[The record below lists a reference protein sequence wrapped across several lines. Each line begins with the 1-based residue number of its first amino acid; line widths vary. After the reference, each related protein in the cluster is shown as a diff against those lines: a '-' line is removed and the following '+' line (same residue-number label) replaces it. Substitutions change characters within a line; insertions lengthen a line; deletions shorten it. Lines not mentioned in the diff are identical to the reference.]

1 MQLAEHTVLF
11 SIGEIPAIGNYATGG
26 LLGLTQD
33 GQKLC
38 EAMHGSDISQAQVPS
53 SCIELVSRLAAGGY
67 LQSGSAT
74 PDPTP
79 NQKKR
84 AYLHVTQRCNLDCL
98 FCYSK
103 TSARNALPD
112 PSITN
117 LKRSVDLIAS
127 WGATHL
133 IVSGGEPFLRD
144 DLSTI
149 LSHAQRRSIKRT
161 TIISNGTNISP
172 AKLKPLVDV
181 VGEIAIS
188 FDGWNNESP
197 AWLRGEQ
204 RFDTLKRSV
213 DLIKG
218 SGIQAQI
225 IVTLHGK
232 NYAHIQDYRALSSAL
247 DVPVS
252 FSLLLDAKGKDT
264 AYSLSP
270 EALAFLGKEEAKSAG
285 LESLCCKRACGAGVA
300 SLSIDA
306 DGSVYPC
313 HMLHR
318 RDLLMGNAF
327 KNSEDEIFSSRTAQL
342 FRNLNSDQIQSC
354 AHCEHRPLCGGG
366 CRARALS
373 RVENEITSRD
383 PYCPLSFSYY
393 SSLAEKINKQF
404 LRKED

>member
-38 EAMHGSDISQAQVPS
+38 EAIRSSDISQAQVPS
-53 SCIELVSRLAAGGY
+53 SCIELVSRLATGGY
-67 LQSGSAT
+67 LKSGSAT
-74 PDPTP
+74 PDPTS

-112 PSITN
+112 PSTTD
-117 LKRSVDLIAS
+117 LKRSVDLLAN
-127 WGATHL
+127 WGATQL
-133 IVSGGEPFLRD
+133 IISGGEPFLRD
-144 DLSTI
+144 DLSMV
-149 LSHAQRRSIKRT
+149 LSHAQRKGIKYST
-161 TIISNGTNISP
+161 VISNGTNISA
-172 AKLKPLVDV
+172 AKLKPLVDI
-181 VGEIAIS
+181 VGEVAIS
-188 FDGWNNESP
+188 FDGWKNESP

-204 RFDTLKRSV
+204 RFDTQKRAV
-213 DLIKG
+213 DLIKD

-225 IVTLHGK
+225 IVTLHEK
-232 NYAHIQDYRALSSAL
+232 NYKHIQDYRALSNTL

-252 FSLLLDAKGKDT
+252 FSLLLETKNETSAF
-264 AYSLSP
+264 SLSP

-318 RDLLMGNAF
+318 REFLMGNAF
-327 KNSEDEIFSSRTAQL
+327 KNSGEQIFSSRTAQL
-342 FRNLNSDQIQSC
+342 FRNLSSDQIEGC

-373 RVENEITSRD
+373 QAENDITSRD
-383 PYCPLSFSYY
+383 PYCPLSFSYF
-393 SSLAEKINKQF
+393 SSLAGKINKQF